1 MRNHFWNIWRKE
13 YVTSLRE
20 GHRCRKSEPEI
31 VNVND
36 IVLIYDKS
44 QPRHLWNLG
53 RILELIRS
61 KDGLLRAAQVKCGS
75 SGNILSR
82 PLNKLYPIERRKP
95 KSDIDRRENEIVLR
109 DENERESISINKAN
123 MDFENKCT
131 NRAHLKRNAAIVGEI
146 RRKYNDSDL

>member
-1 MRNHFWNIWRKE
+1 MENTNIQNLESSDDNDVNWNKRHKHLEKMRNHFWNIWRKE
-13 YVTSLRE
+13 YVTALRE

-61 KDGLLRAAQVKCGS
+61 KDGLVRAAQVKCGS

-82 PLNKLYPIERRKP
+82 PLNKLYP
-95 KSDIDRRENEIVLR
+95 
-109 DENERESISINKAN
+109 
-123 MDFENKCT
+123 M
-131 NRAHLKRNAAIVGEI
+131 
-146 RRKYNDSDL
+146 